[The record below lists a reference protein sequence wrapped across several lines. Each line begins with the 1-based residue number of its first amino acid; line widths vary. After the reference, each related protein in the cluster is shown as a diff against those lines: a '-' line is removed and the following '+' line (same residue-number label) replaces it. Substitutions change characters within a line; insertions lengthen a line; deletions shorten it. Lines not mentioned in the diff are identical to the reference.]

1 MSHPKQ
7 HTFNSIDPQ
16 YDGFRIWRI
25 QHHLQQI
32 TDYSIHHKDRTEICH
47 HLSMIWL
54 FYLFRGCQER
64 ATMSQHSNCLPIP
77 SYDLAVFGRAVV
89 WCSHSIED
97 CSTWGRCIRLL
108 HWLGMT
114 RVARGNSPL
123 IYPIILEIN
132 GELFNGQIINKWRI
146 SCLVYGYMGMDQYL
160 LIPFLVGWTS
170 IYQLFGFDTLPYLDH
185 RFPMTIPP
193 NQHSPCQ
200 LEAWETSLFSK
211 DLRLSGSML
220 VGGMAHVSFVS

>member
-1 MSHPKQ
+1 
-7 HTFNSIDPQ
+7 
-16 YDGFRIWRI
+16 
-25 QHHLQQI
+25 
-32 TDYSIHHKDRTEICH
+32 
-47 HLSMIWL
+47 
-54 FYLFRGCQER
+54 
-64 ATMSQHSNCLPIP
+64 
-77 SYDLAVFGRAVV
+77 
-89 WCSHSIED
+89 
-97 CSTWGRCIRLL
+97 
-108 HWLGMT
+108 
-114 RVARGNSPL
+114 
-123 IYPIILEIN
+123 
-132 GELFNGQIINKWRI
+132 
-146 SCLVYGYMGMDQYL
+146 MGMDQYL